1 MLRKFT
7 LQRVHFA
14 FLDANHTFED
24 IMFEFNNIS
33 KFQKSGDII
42 VFDDYNAI
50 DYPGVFKAVNLIESN
65 LGYILLKIT
74 NANTSRG
81 YVIASKK

>member
-1 MLRKFT
+1 MLKIKFCHLDINVYEDT
-7 LQRVHFA
+7 VKS
-14 FLDANHTFED
+14 FLFVD
-24 IMFEFNNIS
+24 
-33 KFQKSGDII
+33 KYLVKKGII